1 MNFIERKIA
10 PALLRAFAAN
20 PTITLTGPRQAGKST
35 LLQKVFPDLPYV
47 NLESISVRNLAM
59 EDPDAFIEKYSNG
72 AIFDEAQRVP
82 EIFSSIQVL
91 VDKRKKSSL
100 FVISGS
106 QNFLL
111 LEQISQSLAGRTS
124 IFHLAPLSFEELIQH
139 RKTTSLN
146 DAMFVGGYPR
156 IHDMNLSAN
165 EWLDS
170 YVQTF
175 IERDV
180 RSLKNVSNLEQFRLF
195 VQMCAAR
202 SGQILDLTSL
212 GNDCGISSNTAKSW
226 LSLLETS
233 FIIFTLRPY
242 YRNYN
247 KRLIKSPKIYFWD
260 SGLLCYLLRIR
271 NPEELSTHA
280 NRGHIF
286 ETYVISEIK
295 KHLLNRQD
303 NTPIYYWRD
312 KVHEIDCLI
321 EKAPGD
327 FIPIEIKSGRNYTS
341 DYKKSLDYLK
351 KISSF
356 QRPAY
361 IIYAGSDSQRVG
373 DNTFLLAFPKDFD
386 FIE

>member
-1 MNFIERKIA
+1 M
-10 PALLRAFAAN
+10 
-20 PTITLTGPRQAGKST
+20 
-35 LLQKVFPDLPYV
+35 
-47 NLESISVRNLAM
+47 RNLAM
-59 EDPDAFIEKYSNG
+59 EAPDAFVEKYSGG

-82 EIFSSIQVL
+82 DIFSSIQVL
-91 VDKRKKSSL
+91 VDKKNKPSL

-124 IFHLAPLSFEELIQH
+124 IFHLAPLSFEELNQH
-139 RKTTSLN
+139 QKITNLD
-146 DAMFVGGYPR
+146 DAIFKGGYPR
-156 IHDMNLSAN
+156 IHNMKLRPT

-170 YVQTF
+170 YMQTF

-180 RSLKNVSNLEQFRLF
+180 RSIKNVSNLEQFRLF

-233 FIIFTLRPY
+233 FIVFTLKPY
-242 YRNYN
+242 YKNFN
-247 KRLIKSPKIYFWD
+247 KRLIKSPKLYFWD
-260 SGLLCYLLRIR
+260 TGLLCYLLRIR
-271 NPEELSTHA
+271 DPEDLFTHA

-286 ETYVISEIK
+286 ETYVISELN
-295 KHLLNRQD
+295 KHLINRQD

-312 KVHEIDCLI
+312 KVHEIDCIVDKSLG
-321 EKAPGD
+321 E

-341 DYKKSLDYLK
+341 DYKKSLDYLN
-351 KISSF
+351 KISSSKG
-356 QRPAY
+356 PAY
-361 IIYAGSDSQRVG
+361 IIYAGSESQQVS
-373 DNTFLLAFPKDFD
+373 DNTFLLPFPKNFD
-386 FIE
+386 FLS